1 MRPQTEREIYQRRQH
16 GSAHP
21 GQAEQQH
28 RAHQAGRES
37 EQDDNDIAPAVDHG
51 ARNRA
56 EAQALLAERDVLR
69 ARVATQTGAEQH
81 ASLAELGR
89 NEIAMR
95 YAVDQDTLYDA
106 RQAETAGHR
115 AELNKVCSR
124 FGLGRWLDPGQRRA
138 AMLAAAAAPVA
149 SLAAPVAML
158 GVSPPADVIVV
169 PAFAMPAADATD
181 AATARAGWLGRAM
194 QALMKLR

>member
-1 MRPQTEREIYQRRQH
+1 MRQTERERSIYQRRQ
-16 GSAHP
+16 GAQP
-21 GQAEQQH
+21 GQAEQHQ
-28 RAHQAGRES
+28 AHQAGRES

-56 EAQALLAERDVLR
+56 EAQALLAKRDELR
-69 ARVATQTGAEQH
+69 ARIATQTGAEQH

-124 FGLGRWLDPGQRRA
+124 LGLGRWLEPDQRRA
-138 AMLAAAAAPVA
+138 ATIAAAAVPKVATIGAPPAVA
-149 SLAAPVAML
+149 SQPEVIAV
-158 GVSPPADVIVV
+158 PP
-169 PAFAMPAADATD
+169 FARPAADAAD
-181 AATARAGWLGRAM
+181 AAIARAGWLGRGIE
-194 QALMKLR
+194 ALLKLRQG